1 MLSRTLLGGGGGE
14 GWSSSGFGAWRFFC
28 RRVAYLRICP
38 LQRISMDLS
47 APGVSSDHGSKSAA
61 DVSSSAGVPC
71 GFERRTSGY
80 CIDGQLQ

>member
-1 MLSRTLLGGGGGE
+1 MLSRTLLGGGGPHPV
-14 GWSSSGFGAWRFFC
+14 SGPGVFFC
-28 RRVAYLRICP
+28 RLVAYLRICP
-38 LQRISMDLS
+38 LQHISMDLS